1 MIFRKFLQT
10 FEKKAL
16 KIEKRVRLVISV
28 SALTS
33 LMIFS
38 TFFYFDKALIFV
50 PLLFTASF
58 LFTYFA
64 LLEDIEKLDWFGLFF
79 TSVSLTI
86 FFYLFYFLFPGRWL
100 TRIPFIIVYGISL
113 YAVLL
118 SSNIFNVGVEKN
130 LQLYRAAFSVNFF
143 YLTFISF
150 IIFNVLFSFKGLFL
164 FNMLVVGA
172 AGFLLS
178 LHLFWSIKLDKKL
191 DSVVVSY
198 SLFVSIILMELAVLI
213 SFVPLRST
221 IASLF
226 LTASFYSLG
235 GVIYNYIDQKLFKET
250 IREYAFVWS
259 FVLIIMVLSVSW

>member
-1 MIFRKFLQT
+1 MTFKKFLQI
-10 FEKKAL
+10 FEKKAV

-28 SALTS
+28 SAMTG

-38 TFFYFDKALIFV
+38 TFFYFDRALIFV
-50 PLLFTASF
+50 PLLFAVSF
-58 LFTYFA
+58 LLTYFA
-64 LLEDIEKLDWFGLFF
+64 LLEDIEKMDWFGLFF
-79 TSVSLTI
+79 TPVSLTI
-86 FFYLFYFLFPGRWL
+86 FFYLFFFLFPGRWL
-100 TRIPFIIVYGISL
+100 TRIPFIIVYSISL

-164 FNMLVVGA
+164 INMFVVGVVV
-172 AGFLLS
+172 FLLS
-178 LHLFWSIKLDKKL
+178 LHLFWTIKLDKML
-191 DSVVVSY
+191 SSAIVNY
-198 SLFVSIILMELAVLI
+198 SLFVGIVLIELAMLI
-213 SFVPLRST
+213 SFIPLRST

-235 GVIYNYIDQKLFKET
+235 GVVYNYIEQKLFKET
-250 IREYAFVWS
+250 VREYVFVWS
-259 FVLIIMVLSVSW
+259 FVLIIMILSVNW